1 MRFVG
6 LMALAEGEKHF
17 NCYILFYYVIYAVC
31 VVCAGFVVIE
41 NTLLIALH
49 VNLLLVCTVSQTSD
63 VYGLHYLSF
72 SLW

>member
-1 MRFVG
+1 MR
-6 LMALAEGEKHF
+6 
-17 NCYILFYYVIYAVC
+17 NILIATFYFFMLFMQC

-63 VYGLHYLSF
+63 VYDLHYLSF